1 MSNSKNLQLVLW
13 DENNFI
19 KNKLKFLY
27 LINLILN
34 SKIKKKKKVSIKEK
48 KNSLFISTVKSQALT
63 NCKCIYL
70 CCGILW
76 W

>member
-34 SKIKKKKKVSIKEK
+34 SKIKKKKSKHQRKKKFTVYFYSEK
-48 KNSLFISTVKSQALT
+48 PGLNEL
-63 NCKCIYL
+63 
-70 CCGILW
+70 
-76 W
+76 